1 MTEISKN
8 ALKYS
13 EGITAEDPI
22 SDNFVGPNKEF
33 QPMQIATASH
43 LDAVEDIKKN
53 GKLDDSYKVFYTSAI
68 TLPASSLSGQ
78 KLLQFQEQRLR
89 PFINTIPEPVLKEL
103 VQDQNF
109 SRALNQQLN
118 VYTKTSQDG
127 LFAVI
132 GEKELNISANRTN
145 NTLFIS
151 AEDNPE
157 LSPIQ
162 VNQVND
168 SLRRITDISMI
179 DNKIKNS
186 SGDKQTMQES
196 INILLNK
203 FFPNVNLETGT
214 DKPIDYNEID

>member
-1 MTEISKN
+1 MIHI
-8 ALKYS
+8 KYF
-13 EGITAEDPI
+13 I
-22 SDNFVGPNKEF
+22 
-33 QPMQIATASH
+33 
-43 LDAVEDIKKN
+43 
-53 GKLDDSYKVFYTSAI
+53 
-68 TLPASSLSGQ
+68 
-78 KLLQFQEQRLR
+78 LL
-89 PFINTIPEPVLKEL
+89 
-103 VQDQNF
+103 
-109 SRALNQQLN
+109 LNQQLN